1 LNKRKTTGFT
11 LVEILVVLVVIS
23 ILIGL
28 LYPALKGGMA
38 RAKETT
44 ELNAI
49 KQVGAAWA
57 MYSVSNLDR
66 LMPGHITTEMQEYW
80 DVAWAYPDE
89 TLIPPAPFYQ
99 ESDPNIA
106 GSYPWRLL
114 DRMNNRWETL
124 IDYKKRTWNAM
135 QVNEHAE
142 EIATIPAFGY
152 NGYYLG
158 GFWDTDSHFNK
169 PKLRYSQVL
178 LQHGEVEN
186 VVARVASQITTP
198 TNTVVFCSSFYGQE
212 GKHLHLSDDTDGY
225 HLAVPRILANI
236 VQWEPRNDGVEIFVE
251 TSPPLGRHNGM
262 PAIFFADGH
271 VDDVQIYDLAN
282 QQMWIPKARD
292 MGNTPASDFSHS
304 E

>member
-1 LNKRKTTGFT
+1 LSKRKTTGFT

-38 RAKETT
+38 RAKKTT

-66 LMPGHITTEMQEYW
+66 LMPGHITTEMQEHW

-89 TLIPPAPFYQ
+89 TLVPPAPFYQ

-225 HLAVPRILANI
+225 HLAVPRILANV
-236 VQWEPRNDGVEIFVE
+236 VQWKPRSDGVEIFVE